1 MHGSTVFLVAFLTSA
16 LTATGTVYVIQRYK
30 VLPSDSPAARAEA
43 VVPSLVGLSETDAR
57 ANAKTAN
64 LSLFVAARE
73 SAKDKAGTVLRQSI
87 PSGQRVPAEHPV
99 NVVLSLGLTKV
110 PSVAGVSVADATARL
125 AASGY
130 KLEVSEKVAS
140 PTVADGAVIDQTPA
154 ADSELEAGGV
164 VKVRVSGGSP
174 EVAAPKL
181 VGLGVQNAQKELEK
195 LGLKPVV
202 RWVSLAE
209 TQAFIV
215 LSQKPPAGEKVKAGA
230 DVEIVANR

>member
-16 LTATGTVYVIQRYK
+16 LTATGTVYVIQRYN
-30 VLPSDSPAARAEA
+30 VLSSDSPAARAEA
-43 VVPSLVGLSETDAR
+43 VVPSLVGLSEADAR

-73 SAKDKAGTVLRQSI
+73 SAKDKVGTVLRQSI
-87 PSGQRVPAEHPV
+87 PSGQRVPAEHPI

-110 PSVAGVSVADATARL
+110 PSVTGVSVADATSRL

-130 KLEVSEKVAS
+130 KLEVSEKVPS
-140 PTVADGAVIDQTPA
+140 PTVADGAVVDQSPA
-154 ADSELEAGGV
+154 AESELEAGGV

-181 VGLGVQNAQKELEK
+181 VGLSVQNAQKEIEK

-215 LSQKPPAGEKVKAGA
+215 LSQKPPAGEKVKAGG